1 MKIVIL
7 GYTGLIGSSI
17 LKNFAKYNSLSIICV
32 ARSIRY
38 KPLKNSKVKYIK
50 WDFASFNKSSL
61 SFLKKT
67 NIIINCV
74 GKIYSD
80 EKKLEDINVIFLKNL
95 LRYLNSNNSEVR
107 LIHLSSVSVYGNSRN
122 YLGERKIINEKTSK
136 KTDNFY
142 SKSKLKGDSLIQN
155 VIKRNLNRNFSYTIL
170 RISNVFGENEKSNLI
185 KFIIIS
191 LKYGFWIRCSKDIIF
206 NFINVKDINQVI
218 NLVILNLKK
227 SKNKIYIVSDDCKQA
242 ELYQS
247 YQNYNNK
254 KIFKINI
261 PVNFLK
267 FLLFFF
273 PLPKKVVNLFL
284 VISNRV
290 SYSNKKIK
298 KELNFNAKY
307 SLYKKFKIFK

>member
-7 GYTGLIGSSI
+7 GYTGLIGSNI

-32 ARSIRY
+32 GRSIRY
-38 KPLKNSKVKYIK
+38 KPIRNSKIKYLK

-61 SFLKKT
+61 SFLKKA

-74 GKIYSD
+74 GKTYSD
-80 EKKLEDINVIFLKNL
+80 EKKLEDINVIFLKDL
-95 LRYLNSNNSEVR
+95 LRYLNYNKSKVR

-122 YLGERKIINEKTSK
+122 HLGERKIVSEKTSK
-136 KTDNFY
+136 ITDNLY
-142 SKSKLKGDSLIQN
+142 SKSKLKADLLIQN

-170 RISNVFGENEKSNLI
+170 RISNVFGGNEKSNLI

-206 NFINVKDINQVI
+206 NFINVKDLNQVI
-218 NLVILNLKK
+218 NSVMFNPTK
-227 SKNKIYIVSDDCKQA
+227 SKNKIYIVSDDCKQSK
-242 ELYQS
+242 LYQS
-247 YQNYNNK
+247 YQNYYNK

-261 PVNFLK
+261 SINFLK

-273 PLPKKVVNLFL
+273 PLPKKVINLFL

-298 KELNFNAKY
+298 KELKFNAKF
-307 SLYKKFKIFK
+307 SLYKKLKNF